1 MNTITRNLMVFLA
14 ILSAMMFGNSGTK
27 VTGEF
32 SSAIS
37 VNDSTI
43 SFTTPYTG
51 ITLSGDN
58 WELSTNLLNVMELLG
73 ESDMTF
79 GFGLGMIMIE
89 EAKYNWKVTDKVT
102 ATFGSQA
109 LPYGNAWGLHRP
121 SQNAFI
127 SVPRLHMVGTGVG
140 LSTSVYGVG
149 IQTFY
154 GNDEYWAGRLS
165 YSLWDQNFGLS
176 VDGNEALLLDV
187 SSKASVLGFPIET
200 SAEYDL
206 SEEGDG
212 WFWIRSVVT
221 PAFAK
226 GASIL
231 VGFNSDDEL
240 LYGLGFKCSDKCFL
254 STELSAEGD
263 KLVRVSYSF

>member
-1 MNTITRNLMVFLA
+1 MNTITRNLMVFSA
-14 ILSAMMFGNSGTK
+14 ILSAMMFGTNGTK
-27 VTGEF
+27 VSGEL
-32 SSAIS
+32 SSSITFGD
-37 VNDSTI
+37 VV

-51 ITLSGDN
+51 ITLTGND
-58 WELSTNLLNVMELLG
+58 WELSTNLSN
-73 ESDMTF
+73 
-79 GFGLGMIMIE
+79 GLVTIE
-89 EAKYNWKVTDKVT
+89 EALFKWPVTDKVT

-109 LPYGNAWGLHRP
+109 LPYGIAWGLHRP
-121 SQNAFI
+121 SQNAFV

-165 YSLWDQNFGLS
+165 YSLWDQTIGLS
-176 VDGNEALLLDV
+176 VDGEEALLLDV
-187 SSKASVLGFPIET
+187 SSKASVLGFPIIT
-200 SAEYDL
+200 SGEYDL

-231 VGFNSDDEL
+231 VGFNSDDDL
-240 LYGLGFKCSDKCFL
+240 LYGLGFKCSDNCFL
-254 STELSAEGD
+254 STELSEEGD
-263 KLVRVSYSF
+263 KLIRVSYSF

>member
-1 MNTITRNLMVFLA
+1 MNTITRNLMVFFA
-14 ILSAMMFGNSGTK
+14 ILSAMMFGTNGAK
-27 VTGEF
+27 VSGEF
-32 SSAIS
+32 SSAITFGD
-37 VNDSTI
+37 VV

-51 ITLSGDN
+51 ITLTGND
-58 WELSTNLLNVMELLG
+58 WELSTNL
-73 ESDMTF
+73 SD
-79 GFGLGMIMIE
+79 GLVTIE
-89 EAKYNWKVTDKVT
+89 EAKYNWAVTDKVT

-109 LPYGNAWGLHRP
+109 LPYGIAWGLHRP
-121 SQNAFI
+121 SQNAFV
-127 SVPRLHMVGTGVG
+127 SVPREHVVGNGVG
-140 LSTSVYGVG
+140 LGTSVYGVG

-165 YSLWDQNFGLS
+165 YSLWDQTIGLS
-176 VDGNEALLLDV
+176 VDGEEALLLDV
-187 SSKASVLGFPIET
+187 SSEANVLGFPIVT
-200 SAEYDL
+200 SGEYDL

-231 VGFNSDDEL
+231 VGFNSDDDL

-254 STELSAEGD
+254 STELSVEGD
-263 KLVRVSYSF
+263 KLIRVSYSF

>member
-1 MNTITRNLMVFLA
+1 MNTITRNLMVLLA

-32 SSAIS
+32 SSAIA
-37 VNDSTI
+37 VNDSTV

-51 ITLSGDN
+51 VVLSGDN
-58 WELSTNLLNVMELLG
+58 WELSTNL
-73 ESDMTF
+73 SDGVVT
-79 GFGLGMIMIE
+79 IE
-89 EAKYNWKVTDKVT
+89 EAKYNWSVTEKVT

-121 SQNAFI
+121 ASNTFV
-127 SVPRLHMVGTGVG
+127 SVPREHTVGNGVG
-140 LSTSVYGVG
+140 ISTSVYGVG

-154 GNDEYWAGRLS
+154 GNDEYWAAKLS
-165 YSLWDQNFGLS
+165 YSLWDQTFGLS
-176 VDGNEALLLDV
+176 VDGEEALLFDV
-187 SSKASVLGFPIET
+187 SGKASVLGFPIVT

-240 LYGLGFKCSDKCFL
+240 LYGLGYKCSDNCFL

-263 KLVRVSYSF
+263 KLIRVSYSF

>member
-1 MNTITRNLMVFLA
+1 MNTITRNLMVSFA
-14 ILSAMMFGNSGTK
+14 ILSAMMFGTNGTK
-27 VTGEF
+27 VSGEL
-32 SSAIS
+32 SSAITFGD
-37 VNDSTI
+37 VV

-51 ITLSGDN
+51 IELVGND
-58 WELSTNLLNVMELLG
+58 WELSTNLSNGVI
-73 ESDMTF
+73 T
-79 GFGLGMIMIE
+79 IE
-89 EAKYNWKVTDKVT
+89 EALFNWAVTDKVT

-109 LPYGNAWGLHRP
+109 LPYGIAWGLHRP
-121 SQNAFI
+121 SQNAFV

-165 YSLWDQNFGLS
+165 YSLLDQNFGLS
-176 VDGNEALLLDV
+176 VDGEAALLLDV
-187 SSKASVLGFPIET
+187 SSKASILGFPIVT
-200 SAEYDL
+200 SGEYDL

-231 VGFNSDDEL
+231 VGFNSDDDL
-240 LYGLGFKCSDKCFL
+240 LYGLGFKCSDNCFL
-254 STELSAEGD
+254 STELSEEGD
-263 KLVRVSYSF
+263 KLIRVSYSF

>member
-1 MNTITRNLMVFLA
+1 MNTITRNLMVFSA
-14 ILSAMMFGNSGTK
+14 ILSAMMFGTNGTK
-27 VTGEF
+27 VSGEL
-32 SSAIS
+32 SSAITFGD
-37 VNDSTI
+37 VV

-51 ITLSGDN
+51 IELVGND
-58 WELSTNLLNVMELLG
+58 WELSTNLSN
-73 ESDMTF
+73 
-79 GFGLGMIMIE
+79 GLVTIE
-89 EAKYNWKVTDKVT
+89 EAKYSWAMTSKVTT
-102 ATFGSQA
+102 TFGSQA
-109 LPYGNAWGLHRP
+109 LPLGNAWGLHRP

-127 SVPRLHMVGTGVG
+127 SVPRLHMVGLGVG

-165 YSLWDQNFGLS
+165 YSLWDQTIGLS
-176 VDGNEALLLDV
+176 VDGEEALLLDV
-187 SSKASVLGFPIET
+187 SSKANVLGFPIVT
-200 SAEYDL
+200 SGEYDL

-231 VGFNSDDEL
+231 VGFNSDDDL
-240 LYGLGFKCSDKCFL
+240 LYGLGFKCSDNCFL
-254 STELSAEGD
+254 STELSEEGD
-263 KLVRVSYSF
+263 KLIRVSYSF

>member
-1 MNTITRNLMVFLA
+1 MNTITRNLMVFFA
-14 ILSAMMFGNSGTK
+14 ILSAMMFGTNETK
-27 VTGEF
+27 VSGEF
-32 SSAIS
+32 SSAITFGD
-37 VNDSTI
+37 VV

-51 ITLSGDN
+51 ITLTGND
-58 WELSTNLLNVMELLG
+58 WELSTNL
-73 ESDMTF
+73 SD
-79 GFGLGMIMIE
+79 GMVTIE
-89 EAKYNWKVTDKVT
+89 EAKYNWAVTDKVT

-109 LPYGNAWGLHRP
+109 LPYGIAWGLHRP

-165 YSLWDQNFGLS
+165 YSLWDQTIGLS
-176 VDGNEALLLDV
+176 VDGEEALLLDV
-187 SSKASVLGFPIET
+187 SSEASVLGFPIVT
-200 SAEYDL
+200 SGEYDL

-212 WFWIRSVVT
+212 WFWVRSVVT

-231 VGFNSDDEL
+231 VGFNSDDDL

-254 STELSAEGD
+254 SSELSAEGD
-263 KLVRVSYSF
+263 KLIRVSYSF

>member
-1 MNTITRNLMVFLA
+1 MNTITRNLMVFFA
-14 ILSAMMFGNSGTK
+14 ILSAMMFGTNETK
-27 VTGEF
+27 VSGEF
-32 SSAIS
+32 SSAITFGD
-37 VNDSTI
+37 VV

-51 ITLSGDN
+51 ITLSGND
-58 WELSTNLLNVMELLG
+58 WELSTNLSN
-73 ESDMTF
+73 
-79 GFGLGMIMIE
+79 GMIMIE

-127 SVPRLHMVGTGVG
+127 SVPRLHMVGLGVG

-154 GNDEYWAGRLS
+154 GNDEYWAAKLS
-165 YSLWDQNFGLS
+165 YSLWDQTIGLS
-176 VDGNEALLLDV
+176 VDGEEALLLDV
-187 SSKASVLGFPIET
+187 SSKASVLGFPIVT

-240 LYGLGFKCSDKCFL
+240 LYGLGFKCSDNCFL
-254 STELSAEGD
+254 STELSGEGD
-263 KLVRVSYSF
+263 KFVRVSYSF

>member
-32 SSAIS
+32 SSAVS
-37 VNDSTI
+37 FGDAV

-51 ITLSGDN
+51 VAISGDN
-58 WELSTNLLNVMELLG
+58 WELSTNL
-73 ESDMTF
+73 SDGVVT
-79 GFGLGMIMIE
+79 IE
-89 EAKYNWKVTDKVT
+89 EAKYNWSVTDKVT

-127 SVPRLHMVGTGVG
+127 SVPRLHLVGTGVG
-140 LSTSVYGVG
+140 LSSSVYGVG
-149 IQTFY
+149 VQTFY
-154 GNDEYWAGRLS
+154 GNDEYWAARLS

-176 VDGNEALLLDV
+176 VDGEESLLIDV
-187 SSKASVLGFPIET
+187 SSKASVLGFPIVT
-200 SAEYDL
+200 SGEYDL

-221 PAFAK
+221 PSFAK

-231 VGFNSDDEL
+231 VGFNSDDDL
-240 LYGLGFKCSDKCFL
+240 LYGLGYKCSDNCFL

-263 KLVRVSYSF
+263 KLIRVSYSF

>member
-1 MNTITRNLMVFLA
+1 MNTITRNLMVFFA
-14 ILSAMMFGNSGTK
+14 ILSAMMFGTNGTK
-27 VTGEF
+27 VSGEL
-32 SSAIS
+32 SSAITFGD
-37 VNDSTI
+37 VV

-51 ITLSGDN
+51 ITLTGND
-58 WELSTNLLNVMELLG
+58 WELSTNL
-73 ESDMTF
+73 SD
-79 GFGLGMIMIE
+79 GMVTIE
-89 EAKYNWKVTDKVT
+89 EAKFKWPVTDKVT

-109 LPYGNAWGLHRP
+109 LPYGIAWGLHRP
-121 SQNAFI
+121 SQNAFV
-127 SVPRLHMVGTGVG
+127 SVPREHMVGNGVG

-165 YSLWDQNFGLS
+165 YSLWDQTFGLS
-176 VDGNEALLLDV
+176 VDGEEALLLDV
-187 SSKASVLGFPIET
+187 SSKASVLGFPIVT

-212 WFWIRSVVT
+212 WFWVRSVVT
-221 PAFAK
+221 PTFAK

-231 VGFNSDDEL
+231 VGFNSDDDL

-254 STELSAEGD
+254 SSELSAEGD
-263 KLVRVSYSF
+263 KLIRVSYSF

>member
-1 MNTITRNLMVFLA
+1 MNTITRNLMVFFA
-14 ILSAMMFGNSGTK
+14 ILSAMMFGTNGTK
-27 VTGEF
+27 VSGEL
-32 SSAIS
+32 SSAITFGD
-37 VNDSTI
+37 VV

-51 ITLSGDN
+51 ITLSGND
-58 WELSTNLLNVMELLG
+58 WELSTNL
-73 ESDMTF
+73 SD
-79 GFGLGMIMIE
+79 GMVTIE
-89 EAKYNWKVTDKVT
+89 EAKYNWAVTDKVT

-109 LPYGNAWGLHRP
+109 LPYGIAWGLHRP
-121 SQNAFI
+121 SQNAFV
-127 SVPRLHMVGTGVG
+127 SVPREHVVGNGVG
-140 LSTSVYGVG
+140 LGASVYGVG

-165 YSLWDQNFGLS
+165 YSLWDQTIGLS
-176 VDGNEALLLDV
+176 VDGEEALLLDV
-187 SSKASVLGFPIET
+187 SSEASVLGFPIVT
-200 SAEYDL
+200 SGEYDL

-212 WFWIRSVVT
+212 WFWVRSVMT

-231 VGFNSDDEL
+231 VGFNSDDDL
-240 LYGLGFKCSDKCFL
+240 LYGLGFKCSDNCFL